1 MPVRSPR
8 WFILASLLLA
18 APDTPGIIELWDDD
32 ELVYVGEAPE
42 SIRKRLVA
50 DLLEHNDWQ
59 ETTHFGWEI
68 SFEPALRGPGAAES
82 AVARFRGGGVLPVV
96 LAAGQGGEPPHRRR
110 QDAARLPRARVG
122 QGLAEGRQGLRR

>member
-8 WFILASLLLA
+8 WFIIASLLLA

-68 SFEPALRGPGAAES
+68 SFEPTLRREELLGEYEALH
-82 AVARFRGGGVLPVV
+82 
-96 LAAGQGGEPPHRRR
+96 HRR
-110 QDAARLPRARVG
+110 PRFNEA
-122 QGLAEGRQGLRR
+122 